1 MREFTCIICPRG
13 CSLKVDDNGNVTGN
27 FCPRGKEY
35 AINEI
40 TNPKRTITTTI
51 RVKNRKDTVVSVKT
65 TCAVPK
71 GMIFQ
76 IMDVINTL
84 SVDAPTRIGDVVLMD
99 LASCFEERMAGSVDV
114 LVFNPPYVVTDTEE
128 LQRAVRDRDIAAA
141 WAGGVDGTEVLNR
154 LIPRLPT
161 LLSPKGTFYLVAIA
175 DNKPTEISKRML
187 TLGFAPKIIMTTVA
201 ASEEKLFV
209 IRFTR
214 LPRKTKK

>member
-76 IMDVINTL
+76 VMAANQKL
-84 SVDAPTRIGDVVLMD
+84 S
-99 LASCFEERMAGSVDV
+99 S
-114 LVFNPPYVVTDTEE
+114 
-128 LQRAVRDRDIAAA
+128 AAA
-141 WAGGVDGTEVLNR
+141 
-154 LIPRLPT
+154 P
-161 LLSPKGTFYLVAIA
+161 
-175 DNKPTEISKRML
+175 L
-187 TLGFAPKIIMTTVA
+187 TLTSRNSGIVRFASPVSTLPGPNSITVSA
-201 ASEEKLFV
+201 PASTARRRHPSQRTEPE
-209 IRFTR
+209 T
-214 LPRKTKK
+214 